1 MWERKFQEMNLPTT
15 IPAQR
20 IAILFNRRLTTEW
33 NLKEVKAYK
42 SLAKAGA
49 FDSLDDLEMIERY
62 YISERRKGE
71 KGIQRRDLAT
81 FLNNWNGELDRAREW
96 NARRPSIRGVFNP
109 KRYATIPVDLRTD
122 EQVKAD
128 GAVVRRLTE
137 ELRQKLVRVL

>member
-1 MWERKFQEMNLPTT
+1 MNLPTT

-20 IAILFNRRLTTEW
+20 IATLFNRRLVTPW
-33 NLKEVKAYK
+33 SGKEVKQFKALVK
-42 SLAKAGA
+42 AKC

-81 FLNNWNGELDRAREW
+81 FLNNWNGEVDRAREW

-109 KRYATIPVDLRTD
+109 KRYAVIPVDLRTD

-128 GAVVRRLTE
+128 GEIARRLVE
-137 ELRQKLVRVL
+137 ELRQKLTTVL